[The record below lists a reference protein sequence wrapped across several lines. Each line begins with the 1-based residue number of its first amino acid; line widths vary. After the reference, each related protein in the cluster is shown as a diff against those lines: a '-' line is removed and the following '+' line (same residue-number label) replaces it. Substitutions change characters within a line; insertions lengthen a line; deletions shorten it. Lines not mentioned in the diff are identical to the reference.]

1 MDEQEL
7 ARRAREYAQ
16 REPWRQKFG
25 KATMDKLRKAE
36 KLKDPIEREREVAE
50 IVSDARRQGGRE
62 ELLGWM
68 KDAAKANRDERGANV
83 DAKLRA
89 IGPEEIEA
97 VGWDLRIHPLVRANW
112 SEQIKD
118 GKMEM
123 IAAYEEDQPA
133 GRINLIF
140 EGPLEE
146 EVIKELGGAIPWMHA
161 LWTNED
167 YRYRGI
173 GTKLVLACEQE
184 VINSPNL
191 PKVIG
196 LAVECENAIARGLY
210 EKLGY
215 EHRKVGGK
223 DTFKP
228 LPEFE
233 GQEPPEAILM
243 IKNLAA

>member
-123 IAAYEEDQPA
+123 IAAYE
-133 GRINLIF
+133 
-140 EGPLEE
+140 
-146 EVIKELGGAIPWMHA
+146 
-161 LWTNED
+161 D

-215 EHRKVGGK
+215 EHRKVGDK

-233 GQEPPEAILM
+233 GKEPPEAILM
-243 IKNLAA
+243 IKNLA